1 MDEGDRSL
9 ATCQVEKFSARTA
22 NTAVSLEESPPASP
36 SGPSISRMTLSQFF
50 ALDSELH
57 WARKH
62 PNETVFFWVD
72 LNVLIIVLNL
82 VAIFIAKKSIDEQGP
97 QNLLFMVLI
106 I

>member
-57 WARKH
+57 
-62 PNETVFFWVD
+62 
-72 LNVLIIVLNL
+72 
-82 VAIFIAKKSIDEQGP
+82 
-97 QNLLFMVLI
+97 
-106 I
+106 